1 MPAEPAK
8 TAHFCSMCGPKFC
21 SMQITHDVRRYA
33 AEHGLDEQ
41 SVLAAGMHD
50 KAAEFA
56 AAGSQ
61 VYQPAQ
67 QLTLRTE
74 RNATL

>member
-1 MPAEPAK
+1 MN
-8 TAHFCSMCGPKFC
+8 
-21 SMQITHDVRRYA
+21 Q
-33 AEHGLDEQ
+33 
-41 SVLAAGMHD
+41 

-56 AAGSQ
+56 ATGAQ

>member
-1 MPAEPAK
+1 M
-8 TAHFCSMCGPKFC
+8 
-21 SMQITHDVRRYA
+21 
-33 AEHGLDEQ
+33 
-41 SVLAAGMHD
+41 LAAGMDH
-50 KAAEFA
+50 KAAEFTA
-56 AAGSQ
+56 TGSQ

>member
-1 MPAEPAK
+1 MD
-8 TAHFCSMCGPKFC
+8 H
-21 SMQITHDVRRYA
+21 
-33 AEHGLDEQ
+33 
-41 SVLAAGMHD
+41 
-50 KAAEFA
+50 KAAEFTS
-56 AAGSQ
+56 AGAE